1 MKYNF
6 DEVVNRIG
14 TASYKWDGVKFIF
27 QDSDVLPMW
36 VADMDFKIAKPITD
50 AIRKR
55 AEHEIYGYT
64 VVPDSLVEATIDRLK
79 RKYNWDVKPEWLV
92 FTPGVVPALYTA
104 VKTFASPGDSVLV
117 QEPVYYPFFHAIRD
131 NGAHV
136 VSSDLKLVNGH
147 YEIDFED
154 LEKKFLPKPG
164 LTPTPARVRAMIMSN
179 PHNPVGRVFNR
190 KELEKIGE
198 IVLRHGAV
206 MISDEIHCEIVY
218 KGHKHIP
225 FATISKEFQEN
236 SITCM
241 SASKTF
247 NLAGLET
254 SVIIIPNERIRAR
267 FIEAKGRILSTPNA
281 FGLVAMEA
289 AFRYGDEWLSQLLE
303 YLEENINFLMDFVKK
318 RIPNVKVIRPEGT
331 YLAWLDFRE
340 LGLDEHELSE
350 FLRKKAKVGLDD
362 GYIFGESGKGFARLN
377 FATPRVILEEG
388 LRRIEK
394 AVKEITG
401 VF

>member
-1 MKYNF
+1 
-6 DEVVNRIG
+6 
-14 TASYKWDGVKFIF
+14 
-27 QDSDVLPMW
+27 
-36 VADMDFKIAKPITD
+36 
-50 AIRKR
+50 
-55 AEHEIYGYT
+55 
-64 VVPDSLVEATIDRLK
+64 
-79 RKYNWDVKPEWLV
+79 
-92 FTPGVVPALYTA
+92 
-104 VKTFASPGDSVLV
+104 
-117 QEPVYYPFFHAIRD
+117 
-131 NGAHV
+131 
-136 VSSDLKLVNGH
+136 
-147 YEIDFED
+147 
-154 LEKKFLPKPG
+154 
-164 LTPTPARVRAMIMSN
+164 
-179 PHNPVGRVFNR
+179 
-190 KELEKIGE
+190 
-198 IVLRHGAV
+198 
-206 MISDEIHCEIVY
+206 
-218 KGHKHIP
+218 
-225 FATISKEFQEN
+225 
-236 SITCM
+236 
-241 SASKTF
+241 
-247 NLAGLET
+247 
-254 SVIIIPNERIRAR
+254 
-267 FIEAKGRILSTPNA
+267 AKGRILSTPNT

>member
-6 DEVVNRIG
+6 DEVVERIG
-14 TASYKWDGVKFIF
+14 TASYKWDGVKMIF
-27 QDSDVLPMW
+27 GDSNVLPMW

-50 AIRKR
+50 AILKR

-64 VVPDSLVEATIDRLK
+64 TVPDSLIEAVIERLK
-79 RKYNWDVKPEWLV
+79 RKYDWDVKPEWLV

-104 VKTFASPGDSVLV
+104 VKAFATIGDSVLV

-131 NGAHV
+131 NGAHI
-136 VSSDLKLVNGH
+136 VSSDLKLVDDH
-147 YEIDFED
+147 YEIDFDD
-154 LEKKFLPKPG
+154 LERKFLPRQG
-164 LTPTPARVRAMIMSN
+164 LTPTPQRIRAMIMSN
-179 PHNPVGRVFNR
+179 PHNPVGRVFT
-190 KELEKIGE
+190 KEELERIGE
-198 IVLRHGAV
+198 IVLKHDAV

-225 FATISKEFQEN
+225 FATISKEFRDN

-254 SVIIIPNERIRAR
+254 SFVIIPSDKLRAR

-289 AFRYGDEWLSQLLE
+289 AFRCGDEWLSQLLE
-303 YLEENINFLMDFVKK
+303 YLEENLNFLKDFVEK
-318 RIPNVKVIRPEGT
+318 RIPKVKVIKPEGT

-340 LGLDEHELSE
+340 LGMNEFELSE
-350 FLRKKAKVGLDD
+350 FLRKKALVGLDD

-394 AVKEITG
+394 AIKEIL
-401 VF
+401 